1 MALPKKYDWKE
12 LREFSISMG
21 GPGAHLGRNPGV
33 QASRD
38 KARRLRRYVSK
49 ELGKPKQSI
58 RGAAKRSMGHRAM
71 TLYDPGRGAQ
81 KVTANRVL
89 ITPPGQAGLPGGSQK
104 LLGPGK
110 GSGAL
115 SKINPGD
122 SPIVK
127 LTGKKLDKFKALSA
141 VDIGAAIL
149 YALSESARKVV
160 QTDKDIAMKDKAL
173 DAQMRMADP
182 EMMYYRAAAPQAQ
195 AREQAAASAVMGR
208 LAAGGVMG
216 PALAKGEITIG
227 G

>member
-1 MALPKKYDWKE
+1 M
-12 LREFSISMG
+12 
-21 GPGAHLGRNPGV
+21 
-33 QASRD
+33 
-38 KARRLRRYVSK
+38 
-49 ELGKPKQSI
+49 
-58 RGAAKRSMGHRAM
+58 
-71 TLYDPGRGAQ
+71 
-81 KVTANRVL
+81 
-89 ITPPGQAGLPGGSQK
+89 
-104 LLGPGK
+104 
-110 GSGAL
+110 

-173 DAQMRMADP
+173 DAQMGMADP

-195 AREQAAASAVMGR
+195 AREQAAASAVMGS